1 MPTRLLRVGLTGGI
15 GTGKS
20 FCLAR
25 FAELGARTIDAD
37 GLARQAVAPGT
48 TGHRQVIAR
57 FGSAIQKADG
67 SLDRE
72 ALGALVF
79 SDADARRALE
89 AIIHPVVYAAIE
101 RWFGG
106 HSKNGHIDVAIA
118 DIPLLFETR
127 REGDVDR
134 VVVAFCPPALQ
145 KARVMERDGWS
156 EAEADRR
163 IASQIPIEE
172 KAAKADYVIDTSGT
186 FEETSRQVRGVWTKL
201 RDAASQPQ

>member
-25 FAELGARTIDAD
+25 FAELGAPTIDAD
-37 GLARQAVAPGT
+37 GLARQAAAPGT
-48 TGHRQVIAR
+48 AGYQRIIGR
-57 FGSAIQKADG
+57 FGSAILKSDG
-67 SLDRE
+67 SLDRA

-101 RWFGG
+101 RWFDG
-106 HSKNGHIDVAIA
+106 HARTGRVEVAIA
-118 DIPLLFETR
+118 DIPLLFETG
-127 REGDVDR
+127 REGDFDR

-145 KARVMERDGWS
+145 KARVIERDGSSES
-156 EAEADRR
+156 EAARR
-163 IASQIPIEE
+163 IASQMPIEE
-172 KAAKADYVIDTSGT
+172 KAAKADHVIDTSGT
-186 FEETSRQVRGVWTKL
+186 FEETTRQVREVWTKL

>member
-1 MPTRLLRVGLTGGI
+1 MALTGGI

-20 FCLAR
+20 FCLAK
-25 FAELGARTIDAD
+25 FAELGAPTIDAD

-48 TGHRQVIAR
+48 TGYDRVVAR
-57 FGSAIQKADG
+57 FGAAIVKADG

-89 AIIHPVVYAAIE
+89 GIIHPVVYAAIE
-101 RWFGG
+101 RWFDG
-106 HSKNGHIDVAIA
+106 HCRTGRVEVAIA

-127 REGDVDR
+127 REDDFDA

-145 KARVMERDGWS
+145 KARVMERDGLTAA
-156 EAEADRR
+156 EAERR
-163 IASQIPIEE
+163 IVSQVPIAE
-172 KAAKADYVIDTSGT
+172 KALKADHVVDTSGT
-186 FEETSRQVRGVWTKL
+186 FDETTRQVREIWAKL
-201 RDAASQPQ
+201 RDAASQPR